1 MHYIYMTKVEVLKTP
16 MTEEQF
22 DCFESICSIN
32 FPTNDSPSIDKT
44 NPDFQAFYAANVQA
58 ELDRIR
64 NHRFN
69 PMPLPEVSNEEL
81 IEILMQSR
89 FIFKMKVEATFESE
103 RTASIIIDDY
113 DPKLSQDQYF
123 LSEDEIDDL
132 FQQQDSDDES
142 YPDITRSEST
152 LWCFIR
158 LTLTRPHIFA
168 DKIDSKKTEYD
179 ENLLAW
185 MRRPKKAY

>member
-1 MHYIYMTKVEVLKTP
+1 MSYIYTTQVEVLKTP

-32 FPTNDSPSIDKT
+32 FPTNDFPSIDKT

-69 PMPLPEVSNEEL
+69 PMPLPEVTNDEL
-81 IEILMQSR
+81 IEILMKSR
-89 FIFKMKVEATFESE
+89 FIFRQIVEATFESE

-113 DPKLSQDQYF
+113 DPNTYQDQYF
-123 LSEDEIDDL
+123 LSEDEIDEL
-132 FQQQDSDDES
+132 FQQPDSADYCD
-142 YPDITRSEST
+142 PDITRSHST
-152 LWCFIR
+152 LWCFISA
-158 LTLTRPHIFA
+158 TLTRPHIFA
-168 DKIDSKKTEYD
+168 DKIDSNFNP
-179 ENLLAW
+179 ENLLA
-185 MRRPKKAY
+185 A